1 MTPVTRT
8 RRASR
13 LVFLSL
19 ALVASL
25 VLGAC
30 GSAAATPTPTFGPV
44 VLDGTSWVLISY
56 MTPDGTN
63 YTVPMSVSPT
73 AKFSGGQFSGFAG
86 CNTFNG
92 PYTQDGE
99 TIAIGPLSGTKAAC
113 EPPLSVVE
121 AAYVQALGAVN
132 TAMAAGSTLR
142 LVEQGGF
149 SALEFVRAN

>member
-13 LVFLSL
+13 LVLLSL

-44 VLDGTSWVLISY
+44 VLDGTNWVLISY

-86 CNTFNG
+86 CNTFTG
-92 PYTQDGE
+92 PYTQSGE
-99 TIAIGPLSGTKAAC
+99 TIAIGPLAGTKMAC
-113 EPPLSVVE
+113 EQPLLGVE
-121 AAYVQALGAVN
+121 AAYVQARGAGN
-132 TAMAAGSTLR
+132 TATAAGTTLR
-142 LVEQGGF
+142 LTEQGGF
-149 SALEFVRAN
+149 SALEYVRAN